1 MTAKSQFLKY
11 SALVG
16 AMLLTFAVAADAASS
31 KTEWIL
37 HQKQRDSGKQTVYIT
52 DDAIKIVNDES
63 GYQVVARAP
72 TWDVIIYRPDN
83 KLAMK
88 TSVTGFRRFSPF
100 GPLLAQGGSSS
111 FVLEKSD
118 TIAGVPAN
126 KLSKTSGAQLWIA
139 TEIKAAPEISDMLQS
154 YDRFPI
160 AGIPLKYRSRTD
172 SPEAIHVA
180 QKLLVETFDAK
191 KIARNEKDFEYPTPK
206 RWVKTQSEIL
216 SSAAQMNELNSI
228 MDDLGVGSKLG
239 N

>member
-1 MTAKSQFLKY
+1 MAAKSQFLKY
-11 SALVG
+11 LALVS
-16 AMLLTFAVAADAASS
+16 AMLLTLALAANAASS
-31 KTEWIL
+31 KAEWVL
-37 HQKQRDSGKQTVYIT
+37 HQKQRDSGNQTVYIT
-52 DDAIKIVNDES
+52 DDAIKIVNEES

-88 TSVTGFRRFSPF
+88 TTVIGFRRFSPF
-100 GPLLAQGGSSS
+100 GPLLSRGESSS

-118 TIAGVPAN
+118 TIAGVAAN
-126 KLSKTSGAQLWIA
+126 KLSKSSGAQLWVA
-139 TEIKAAPEISDMLQS
+139 SAIKAAPEISDMLQS

-160 AGIPLKYRSRTD
+160 AGIPLKYRSRNDTPD
-172 SPEAIHVA
+172 AIHTA

-191 KIARNEKDFEYPTPK
+191 KIARVEKDFEYPTPK
-206 RWVKTQSEIL
+206 RWVKTQSEVL
-216 SSAAQMNELNSI
+216 SSVAKMKELNSI